1 MLSYCLNFLETVE
14 AGMPCSSI
22 IIRRILEKCSVA
34 ILLPT
39 SRSLPHFT
47 LRCVEKY
54 RFLVVQILLL
64 KWVVIRSLRERWPF
78 FQQRR
83 RKLLSV
89 SKSKSMDIKKIF
101 NKKKV
106 KSKQGGHAEGGNSE
120 AISVNSITS
129 TASSSSNSSAK
140 GTTNATPSYN
150 ADLFTS
156 SKSFQYSY
164 NSNTNSLFSSKR
176 TLSTGVST
184 QPSSNV
190 SYNKNNEQAKITSI
204 GRPLRV
210 LHEDEQELEYA
221 RSGSVYTTEGKS
233 TAADDDS
240 TAGLDGNFNRPA
252 STHRSSTSRRRSNL
266 SDDIS
271 LCPTEKSNASI
282 QGTSASTDNG
292 SSTNISRSQSSSIS
306 DNELRLQ
313 LVEFI
318 KGQLRNLSNSVSNII
333 IQISQS
339 VLNLTKASIT
349 ISESILLTHKVI
361 NNSRYIGLLTPSQ
374 FDTINS
380 IGLRRLIKNIL
391 HLLDNLLIGD
401 VYNKSKSSVIKRLH
415 DLFLLIKILP
425 NKVPELTNFISYMA
439 PTTFPIDSNVA
450 NFPNVEKV
458 DHIMSSLLSKSK
470 ESLFSDQDGSFIAP
484 VLRGFFLP
492 SLTIITFIF
501 GFPEISKEHH
511 DIIKFFSTQSNDIH
525 FLLQKNRIT
534 YASGKGMKLKS
545 PFRTVYEGQGYLPI
559 SMSLSTDSSTISSG
573 TLGGYLYPKVP
584 ENCSNPKLLKYRG
597 QIFGLTCAHVVLG
610 SESDSEELHPNVS
623 TPSPVLINL
632 YKNALL
638 NEMMN
643 HSTSSPEYK
652 AYSEAVKMINAEYP
666 SRKVLLNG
674 KQVSRNLPTED
685 LGCIIWGERLIN
697 DNRLSDMAIIK
708 INDQLKKKFVNYL
721 GEDLQLSQYDPSLIL
736 SNLNVKKT
744 ISLQPRKN
752 GILNTANLN
761 VFKVGSTTGYT
772 NGNLNG
778 MKMIYWSDGSLRSSE
793 FIVSGSGG
801 KMKGFANGGD
811 SGAWVLSKMS
821 DVNHIKSYSIDAK
834 DEPFTEEDENKSSLS
849 AFIESFIPGV
859 SSGRRQDR
867 ASESRRRSA
876 VTASAAAATTTG
888 GSSNGAKEKNEE
900 SGLGLLGMLHSYDGE
915 YRQFGLFTPIDDI
928 MERLEAVTG
937 VEWGVVGCSEE
948 GDLHEGS
955 SSIGSTSD
963 GSDKEESEDE

>member
-1 MLSYCLNFLETVE
+1 
-14 AGMPCSSI
+14 
-22 IIRRILEKCSVA
+22 
-34 ILLPT
+34 
-39 SRSLPHFT
+39 
-47 LRCVEKY
+47 
-54 RFLVVQILLL
+54 
-64 KWVVIRSLRERWPF
+64 
-78 FQQRR
+78 
-83 RKLLSV
+83 
-89 SKSKSMDIKKIF
+89 MDIKKIF
-101 NKKKV
+101 NKKKGR
-106 KSKQGGHAEGGNSE
+106 SKQLGQSEGGNSE
-120 AISVNSITS
+120 SNSVHSLTS
-129 TASSSSNSSAK
+129 GASSSSNSSIKAAK
-140 GTTNATPSYN
+140 NTPPSYN
-150 ADLFTS
+150 NEVFTS
-156 SKSFQYSY
+156 SRSFQYSY

-176 TLSTGVST
+176 TLSTGVSS

-190 SYNKNNEQAKITSI
+190 SYSKNNEQAKITSV

-210 LHEDEQELEYA
+210 LNEDENEEEYP
-221 RSGSVYTTEGKS
+221 RSGSVYMADSK
-233 TAADDDS
+233 AIANDDDS
-240 TAGLDGNFNRPA
+240 SSNVID
-252 STHRSSTSRRRSNL
+252 STSGRFPSLHRSGTSRRRSNF

-271 LCPTEKSNASI
+271 ICPTEKSNASI
-282 QGTSASTDNG
+282 QGSSNSIDN
-292 SSTNISRSQSSSIS
+292 SSSVNMNKSHSSSIS
-306 DNELRLQ
+306 ESELRLQ
-313 LVEFI
+313 LSEFI
-318 KGQLRNLSNSVSNII
+318 KCQLRNLSNSVSSII
-333 IQISQS
+333 VQISQS

-349 ISESILLTHKVI
+349 ISESINLTYKMIKNNKYTSLLLP
-361 NNSRYIGLLTPSQ
+361 NQ

-380 IGLRRLIKNIL
+380 VGLRRLIKNIL

-401 VYNKSKSSVIKRLH
+401 VYNKSKSSVIKSLH
-415 DLFLLIKILP
+415 DLFLLIKIIP
-425 NKVPELTNFISYMA
+425 NRVPDLTNFISYMS
-439 PTTFPIDSNVA
+439 PTTFPIDQNVA

-458 DHIMSSLLSKSK
+458 DHIMSSLLAKGK

-511 DIIKFFSTQSNDIH
+511 DIIRFFSTQSNDTH
-525 FLLQKNRIT
+525 FLLQKNRIS
-534 YASGKGMKLKS
+534 YASNKEIKLKS
-545 PFRTVYEGQGYLPI
+545 PFRTVDESQGYLPI

-610 SESDSEELHPNVS
+610 SESESEVLHPNVS

-643 HSTSSPEYK
+643 HSVNSPEYK
-652 AYSEAVKMINAEYP
+652 AYSEAVKVIDAEYP
-666 SRKVLLNG
+666 MRKVILNG
-674 KQVSRNLPTED
+674 KKVSRNLPTDD

-697 DNRLSDMAIIK
+697 DNRLSDLAIIK
-708 INDQLKKKFVNYL
+708 INEHLKKKFVNYL

-752 GILNTANLN
+752 GILNTANLS

-793 FIVSGSGG
+793 FIVCSNGG

-811 SGAWVLSKMS
+811 SGAWVLSKLS
-821 DVNHIKSYSIDAK
+821 DVNYIKSYSNEFK
-834 DEPFTEEDENKSSLS
+834 EQTLTEEDENKSSLS
-849 AFIESFIPGV
+849 SFIESFIPGV
-859 SSGRRQDR
+859 GSGRRQDR
-867 ASESRRRSA
+867 GLSTKRRNGS
-876 VTASAAAATTTG
+876 SAASNTATGAAVGPTG
-888 GSSNGAKEKNEE
+888 NTNSLKEKNEE

-928 MERLEAVTG
+928 LERLEAVTG
-937 VEWGVVGCSEE
+937 VEWGVVGCTEE
-948 GDLHEGS
+948 GDVGEGS
-955 SSIGSTSD
+955 GSICSTSD

>member
-1 MLSYCLNFLETVE
+1 
-14 AGMPCSSI
+14 
-22 IIRRILEKCSVA
+22 
-34 ILLPT
+34 
-39 SRSLPHFT
+39 
-47 LRCVEKY
+47 
-54 RFLVVQILLL
+54 
-64 KWVVIRSLRERWPF
+64 
-78 FQQRR
+78 
-83 RKLLSV
+83 
-89 SKSKSMDIKKIF
+89 MDIKKIF

-106 KSKQGGHAEGGNSE
+106 KTKQGGHTEGGGNSE
-120 AISVNSITS
+120 ATSVNSVTS

-140 GTTNATPSYN
+140 IPTNPAPSHN
-150 ADLFTS
+150 ADVFTS

-210 LHEDEQELEYA
+210 LHEDEQEVEYA
-221 RSGSVYTTEGKS
+221 RSGSVYNIEGKS

-240 TAGLDGNFNRPA
+240 TASGLDANSNRAA
-252 STHRSSTSRRRSNL
+252 SIHRNSTSRRRSNL
-266 SDDIS
+266 SDDVS
-271 LCPTEKSNASI
+271 LCPTEKSNIST
-282 QGTSASTDNG
+282 QGTFANIDNG
-292 SSTNISRSQSSSIS
+292 SNTNLNRSQSSSIS
-306 DNELRLQ
+306 ESELRVQ

-318 KGQLRNLSNSVSNII
+318 KSQLRNLANSVSNII
-333 IQISQS
+333 IQVSQS

-349 ISESILLTHKVI
+349 INESIILTHKMI
-361 NNSRYIGLLTPSQ
+361 KSNKYISLLASNQ

-380 IGLRRLIKNIL
+380 VGLRRLIKNIL

-415 DLFLLIKILP
+415 DLFLLIKIIP
-425 NKVPELTNFISYMA
+425 TKAPELTNFISYMA
-439 PTTFPIDSNVA
+439 PTMFPIDSNVL

-458 DHIMSSLLSKSK
+458 DQIMSSLLSKGK
-470 ESLFSDQDGSFIAP
+470 ENLFSDQDGSFIAP

-511 DIIKFFSTQSNDIH
+511 DIIKFFSTQSSDIH
-525 FLLQKNRIT
+525 FQLQKNRIT
-534 YASGKGMKLKS
+534 YASSKSMKLKS
-545 PFRTVYEGQGYLPI
+545 PFRTVDEGQVYVPI

-610 SESDSEELHPNVS
+610 SESESEELHPNVS

-643 HSTSSPEYK
+643 HSTNSPEYR
-652 AYSEAVKMINAEYP
+652 AYSEAVKMIDAEYP
-666 SRKVLLNG
+666 LRKVSLNG
-674 KQVSRNLPTED
+674 KKVNRNLPTED

-697 DNRLSDMAIIK
+697 DNKLSDMAIIK
-708 INDQLKKKFVNYL
+708 INDRLKKKFVNYL

-744 ISLQPRKN
+744 ISFQPRKN
-752 GILNTANLN
+752 GILNTANLS

-793 FIVSGSGG
+793 FIVAGGDG

-811 SGAWVLSKMS
+811 SGAWVLSKLS
-821 DVNHIKSYSIDAK
+821 DVNHIKSYSSDSE
-834 DEPFTEEDENKSSLS
+834 DEPLIEEDENKSSLS
-849 AFIESFIPGV
+849 AFIESFIPAV

-867 ASESRRRSA
+867 ASGSRRRSTP
-876 VTASAAAATTTG
+876 TASAAATTADAG
-888 GSSNGAKEKNEE
+888 LGPFNGPKEKNEE
-900 SGLGLLGMLHSYDGE
+900 SGLGVLGMLHSYDGE